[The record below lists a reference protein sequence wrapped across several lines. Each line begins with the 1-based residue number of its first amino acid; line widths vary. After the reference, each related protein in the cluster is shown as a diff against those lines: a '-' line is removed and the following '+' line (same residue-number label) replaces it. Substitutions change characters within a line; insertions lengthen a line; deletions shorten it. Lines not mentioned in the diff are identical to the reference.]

1 MGLVDDPLKG
11 SDKVDDHLV
20 DILIIL
26 LRTWSRISFK
36 RVNFS
41 EKVQSLNLFELV
53 SRMVVTQI
61 TIICWWRWKW
71 RDSREHSRP
80 NFTFEMFSWIL
91 SEWNREEQQ

>member
-53 SRMVVTQI
+53 SRMV
-61 TIICWWRWKW
+61 
-71 RDSREHSRP
+71 S
-80 NFTFEMFSWIL
+80 
-91 SEWNREEQQ
+91 